1 MLQWLLKRWR
11 KAPED
16 YEQEVYGRGSDA
28 FERARLAEE
37 EGAERNELYGEDVS
51 VEEKEPEGAEP
62 LREKEKKSYYEE
74 APEEEVTEEEEEEEE
89 TPGGVFISDE
99 KIKGGFKIFGISL
112 LSIFLLPWILSFGIA
127 VVALISLVVFPIAL
141 SLFPIFLVGL
151 FILVVVAPL
160 IMPLLIIYLLITERG
175 KLLINSEGR
184 LLWLTFPSTIRKEEE
199 QFERAEELLT
209 EDYLQPEEP
218 LR

>member
-11 KAPED
+11 RTPED
-16 YEQEVYGRGSDA
+16 YEQEMYERGSDA
-28 FERARLAEE
+28 FERARLSEE
-37 EGAERNELYGEDVS
+37 ETAERDELYGEEVA
-51 VEEKEPEGAEP
+51 VEGKEPERAAPPREEKRERYYKEEP
-62 LREKEKKSYYEE
+62 
-74 APEEEVTEEEEEEEE
+74 EEVTEEEEEEE
-89 TPGGVFISDE
+89 TPGGVFISDR

-127 VVALISLVVFPIAL
+127 VVALVSLIVFPIAL

-175 KLLINSEGR
+175 KLLINSEGK
-184 LLWLTFPSTIRKEEE
+184 LLWLAFPSAIRKEEE
-199 QFERAEELLT
+199 RFQRAEELLT

>member
-62 LREKEKKSYYEE
+62 LREKDKKSSYEE
-74 APEEEVTEEEEEEEE
+74 GPEEAAEEEEEEEE

-184 LLWLTFPSTIRKEEE
+184 LLWLTFPSAIRKEEE

>member
-11 KAPED
+11 KTPED
-16 YEQEVYGRGSDA
+16 YEQEVYGRGGGA

-37 EGAERNELYGEDVS
+37 EGAERDELYGEDVS

-74 APEEEVTEEEEEEEE
+74 GPEEAAEEEEEEEE
-89 TPGGVFISDE
+89 TPGGVFISDR

-151 FILVVVAPL
+151 FI
-160 IMPLLIIYLLITERG
+160 
-175 KLLINSEGR
+175 
-184 LLWLTFPSTIRKEEE
+184 
-199 QFERAEELLT
+199 
-209 EDYLQPEEP
+209 
-218 LR
+218 